1 MDSRDSFIR
10 DKLEELSS
18 AGLYRQ
24 LKYGSVNGQLI
35 KIKDRD
41 LVNLGTNDYLGMPST
56 EITST
61 QLQSSS
67 RLISGNDDL
76 YYTLEK
82 KLARLKS
89 KQASLVYPTG
99 YMANIGVISA
109 LAERGD
115 LIVSDELNHSSII
128 DACKISDA
136 NVAVYAHNNMTDLES
151 KLKRRGRHK
160 FVISEG
166 IFSMDGDYANLPDLV
181 GIAKRA
187 GAITILD
194 DAHGDFV
201 IGRDGKGTMHK
212 FGVVRDID
220 VYTSSL
226 SKGLGSFG
234 GYIAATRDIIDLC
247 INRSRSFIYTS
258 ALPRSLIQHALL
270 RLNIDHTK
278 YRRKL
283 YKNTKR
289 LKRGLLLAGYDI
301 RSNTHIM
308 PIIVGDEHKVV
319 NLSRWL
325 YKQGLF
331 VQPIRYP
338 TVPYGTARLR
348 ISVTSWLDDAT
359 IDRIISIFTKMR
371 SMF

>member
-1 MDSRDSFIR
+1 MDSRASFIR
-10 DKLEELSS
+10 DELKALSS
-18 AGLYRQ
+18 SGLYRK
-24 LKYGSVNGQLI
+24 LEYGSVDGHLI
-35 KIKDRD
+35 KIKGRD
-41 LVNLGTNDYLGMPST
+41 LVNLGTNDYLGIPPTS
-56 EITST
+56 IKST

-76 YYTLEK
+76 YYTIEK
-82 KLARLKS
+82 TLARLKS
-89 KQASLVYPTG
+89 KQSSLIYPTG

-109 LAERGD
+109 LAEYGD

-128 DACKISDA
+128 DACKISA
-136 NVAVYAHNNMTDLES
+136 ASVAVYAHNDMSDLES
-151 KLKRRGRHK
+151 KLKRKGRHK

-166 IFSMDGDYANLPDLV
+166 IFSMDGDYANLSELV
-181 GIAKRA
+181 EIAKRA
-187 GAITILD
+187 GAIIILD

-201 IGRDGKGTMHK
+201 VGRDGKGTMHK

-234 GYIAATRDIIDLC
+234 GYITATRDIIDLC

-283 YKNTKR
+283 YQNTKR
-289 LKRGLLLAGYDI
+289 LKRGLLSAGYDI
-301 RSNTHIM
+301 QSSTHII
-308 PIIVGDEHKVV
+308 PIIVGDEHKAVS
-319 NLSRWL
+319 LSRWL
-325 YKQGLF
+325 YRQGLF

-348 ISVTSWLDDAT
+348 ISVTSWLDDTT

-371 SMF
+371 PMF